1 MRIPLSNIDDEYE
14 KCGEPYWPMLCGGGY
29 QFSFALVESD
39 RNVAATTGLE
49 HTDLIDVYCY
59 EKGGQQEFC
68 LRFDK
73 EEDDYLAAVGIEDL
87 ISWASEEPYRTA
99 LVLLME
105 DGCISFT
112 PRCTA
117 GES

>member
-1 MRIPLSNIDDEYE
+1 MRIPPRNIDDEYE
-14 KCGEPYWPMLCGGGY
+14 KCREPYWPMLCGHGGY
-29 QFSFALVESD
+29 QFSFSALQSERTFD
-39 RNVAATTGLE
+39 
-49 HTDLIDVYCY
+49 HTDLIDVYCF

-73 EEDDYLAAVGIEDL
+73 EEDDYLSAVGIEDL
-87 ISWASEEPYRTA
+87 ISSASEEPYRTA
-99 LVLLME
+99 LALLME

-112 PRCTA
+112 PRCTE

>member
-1 MRIPLSNIDDEYE
+1 MRIAPRNIDDEYE
-14 KCGEPYWPMLCGGGY
+14 KSAQPYWPMLCGHGGY

-39 RNVAATTGLE
+39 RNLAARTGFE
-49 HTDLIDVYCY
+49 QTDLIDVYCY

-68 LRFDK
+68 LRFNKK
-73 EEDDYLAAVGIEDL
+73 EDGYLAAVGIEDL
-87 ISWASEEPYRTA
+87 ISWSGEEPYRTA

-112 PRCTA
+112 PRCTE
-117 GES
+117 GD

>member
-1 MRIPLSNIDDEYE
+1 MRIPPRNIDDEYE
-14 KCGEPYWPMLCGGGY
+14 KCREPFWPVRHGGY
-29 QFSFALVESD
+29 QFSFELLESE
-39 RNVAATTGLE
+39 RTFE
-49 HTDLIDVYCY
+49 HSDLIDVYCC
-59 EKGGQQEFC
+59 EENGEQEFR
-68 LRFDK
+68 LRFN
-73 EEDDYLAAVGIEDL
+73 ELEDDYLSAVGIEDL

-112 PRCTA
+112 PRCTE

>member
-1 MRIPLSNIDDEYE
+1 MRIAQRNIDDEYE
-14 KCGEPYWPMLCGGGY
+14 KCREPYWPVLNGGY
-29 QFSFALVESD
+29 QFSFELLQSE
-39 RNVAATTGLE
+39 RGFE
-49 HTDLIDVYCY
+49 HTDLIDVYCF

-68 LRFDK
+68 LRFDEL
-73 EEDDYLAAVGIEDL
+73 EEDYLPVVGIEDL
-87 ISWASEEPYRTA
+87 ISWSGEEPYRTA

-105 DGCISFT
+105 DGCLSFT